1 MSAPTKPVAGW
12 LLAALGLAGGIMAV
26 LLIPAAVLF
35 VPAAHVHDQGAE
47 AGVRYACPMLDY
59 VGDHAGRCPICGMIL
74 QRVAAG
80 DFNREQI
87 RRMGLEV
94 TTIASGSARLLI
106 RGYGT
111 VIYDMRTAQAVIP
124 RVAGRVVKR
133 FAATLHDGVA
143 VAVGDPLI
151 DIYSPELFA
160 AQSELQ
166 AALKLG
172 EPAVVAALKD
182 RFARLNLASLADAI
196 IAGGQPHDTVT
207 LTSPYAGHVHNP
219 MQGGRD
225 ELAPLQIGEQI
236 GADRALI
243 TLLDHEA
250 LMVKIHV
257 PEIYSRYLR
266 TGLPASIASDDLGE
280 LSGLDAHIDWLA
292 PEINT
297 EIRAREL
304 HIHLRD
310 PSHRLLAGALIQA
323 RIHVALSQDLGAA
336 DPAAPATWGSFPLVP
351 KSAVL
356 STGVRDVAWR
366 QLSPALADRPAR
378 FALVQL
384 ALGPRLED
392 ESGADSYVVR
402 AGLRPGDVVATQGA
416 FLIDSQAQLAGSP
429 SLLFPAGA
437 AASTPAAAAGG
448 EAEAH

>member
-1 MSAPTKPVAGW
+1 MATTTKPIAGW
-12 LLAALGLAGGIMAV
+12 LLTALGLASGILAV
-26 LLIPAAVLF
+26 MLIPATLLF
-35 VPAAHVHDQGAE
+35 VPAAHVHELGAE
-47 AGVRYACPMLDY
+47 PGVRYVCPMLDY

-80 DFNREQI
+80 DFNREQV

-94 TTIASGSARLLI
+94 TTIASGNARLLI

-133 FAATLHDGVA
+133 FAATLHDGVE

-166 AALKLG
+166 SAHKLG
-172 EPAVVAALKD
+172 ETAVVAALKD

-196 IAGGQPHDTVT
+196 MAGGQPHDTVT
-207 LTSPYAGHVHNP
+207 LTSPYAGHVHNA
-219 MQGGRD
+219 MAGGK
-225 ELAPLQIGEQI
+225 EESQPVQIGDQI
-236 GADRALI
+236 SADHALI

-257 PEIYSRYLR
+257 PEVYSRYLR
-266 TGLPASIASDDLGE
+266 TGLPVSIASDDLGE
-280 LSGLDAHIDWLA
+280 LNGLDAHVDWLA

-323 RIHVALSQDLGAA
+323 RIHVALGQELGAA
-336 DPAAPATWGSFPLVP
+336 DPATPATWGSFTLIP

-366 QLSPALADRPAR
+366 QVTPASAERPAR
-378 FALVQL
+378 FVLVQL

-392 ESGADSYVVR
+392 EGGSDRYVVR
-402 AGLRPGDVVATQGA
+402 AGLKPGDVVATQGA

-429 SLLFPAGA
+429 SLLFPDGA
-437 AASTPAAAAGG
+437 PAAGSH
-448 EAEAH
+448 AEAH

>member
-1 MSAPTKPVAGW
+1 MNAPAKPVAAW
-12 LLAALGLAGGIMAV
+12 LLTILGLASGMLAV
-26 LLIPAAVLF
+26 TLTPASLLF
-35 VPAAHVHDQGAE
+35 VPTAHVHELASE
-47 AGVRYACPMLDY
+47 PGVRYACPMLDY
-59 VGDHAGRCPICGMIL
+59 VGDHPGRCPICGMIL

-87 RRMGLEV
+87 RRMGVEV
-94 TTIASGSARLLI
+94 TTIASGNARLLI

-111 VIYDMRTAQAVIP
+111 VIYDMRTAKAVIP

-133 FAATLHDGVA
+133 FAATLHDGVE
-143 VAVGDPLI
+143 VAVGEPLI

-166 AALKLG
+166 SALKLG

-182 RFARLNLASLADAI
+182 RFARLNLAGLGDAI
-196 IAGGQPHDTVT
+196 VAGGQPHDTVT
-207 LTSPYAGHVHNP
+207 LTSPYAGHVHNAMP
-219 MQGGRD
+219 GSKD
-225 ELAPLQIGEQI
+225 EAPPLEIGEQL
-236 GADRALI
+236 GAEQTLI
-243 TLLDHEA
+243 TLLDHDA

-266 TGLPASIASDDLGE
+266 TGLQASIASDDLGE
-280 LSGLDAHIDWLA
+280 LVGLDAHVDWLA

-310 PSHRLLAGALIQA
+310 PSHRLLAGALVQA
-323 RIHVALSQDLGAA
+323 RIHVALAQDLSAA
-336 DPAAPATWGSFPLVP
+336 DPGAPASWGSFTLIP

-366 QLSPALADRPAR
+366 QLTAASAERPAR
-378 FALVQL
+378 FALAQL

-392 ESGADSYVVR
+392 ESGADRYVVR
-402 AGLRPGDVVATQGA
+402 AGLQPGDVVATQGA

-429 SLLFPAGA
+429 SLLFPDGAPAAGA
-437 AASTPAAAAGG
+437 A
-448 EAEAH
+448 EAH

>member
-1 MSAPTKPVAGW
+1 MAGI
-12 LLAALGLAGGIMAV
+12 LAVM
-26 LLIPAAVLF
+26 LIPAAVLF
-35 VPAAHVHDQGAE
+35 VPATQAHEQGAE
-47 AGVRYACPMLDY
+47 PGVRYACPMLDY
-59 VGDHAGRCPICGMIL
+59 VGDHPARCPICGMIL

-80 DFNREQI
+80 DFNREQL

-124 RVAGRVVKR
+124 RIAGRVVKR
-133 FAATLHDGVA
+133 FAATLHDGVE

-196 IAGGQPHDTVT
+196 MAGGQPHDTVT
-207 LTSPYAGHVHNP
+207 LTSPYAGHVHSAMP
-219 MQGGRD
+219 GGGD
-225 ELAPLQIGEQI
+225 ESPPVQIGEQI
-236 GADRALI
+236 TADRTLI

-280 LSGLDAHIDWLA
+280 LGGLDAHVDWLA

-323 RIHVALSQDLGAA
+323 RIHVALGQDLGAGDPA
-336 DPAAPATWGSFPLVP
+336 DPKTWGSFPLIP

-366 QLSPALADRPAR
+366 QVEPATAERPAR
-378 FALVQL
+378 FVLAQL

-392 ESGADSYVVR
+392 ESGGDNYVVR

-429 SLLFPAGA
+429 SLLFPVGA
-437 AASTPAAAAGG
+437 PAAGG
-448 EAEAH
+448 RAEAR

>member
-1 MSAPTKPVAGW
+1 MLAQRKPVAAW
-12 LLAALGLAGGIMAV
+12 LLAVLGLAGGILAV
-26 LLIPAAVLF
+26 MLIPAAVLF
-35 VPAAHVHDQGAE
+35 VPASHAHEQGAE
-47 AGVRYACPMLDY
+47 PGVRYACPMLDY
-59 VGDHAGRCPICGMIL
+59 VGDHPGRCPICGMIL

-87 RRMGLEV
+87 RRMGLET

-124 RVAGRVVKR
+124 RIAGRVVKR
-133 FAATLHDGVA
+133 FAATLHDGVE

-151 DIYSPELFA
+151 DLYSPELFA

-166 AALKLG
+166 AALTLG
-172 EPAVVAALKD
+172 EPAVVAALRD
-182 RFARLNLASLADAI
+182 RFARLNLAGLADAI
-196 IAGGQPHDTVT
+196 MAGGQPHDTVT
-207 LTSPYAGHVHNP
+207 LTSPYAGHVHSAMP
-219 MQGGRD
+219 GGG
-225 ELAPLQIGEQI
+225 EGSPPVQIGEQI
-236 GADRALI
+236 AADRTLI

-280 LSGLDAHIDWLA
+280 LGGLDAHVDWLA

-336 DPAAPATWGSFPLVP
+336 DPGDATTWGSFPLIP

-366 QLSPALADRPAR
+366 QVTPATAERPAR
-378 FALVQL
+378 FVLAQL

-392 ESGADSYVVR
+392 ESGGDNFVVR

-437 AASTPAAAAGG
+437 PAAGG
-448 EAEAH
+448 HAEAR

>member
-1 MSAPTKPVAGW
+1 
-12 LLAALGLAGGIMAV
+12 
-26 LLIPAAVLF
+26 
-35 VPAAHVHDQGAE
+35 
-47 AGVRYACPMLDY
+47 
-59 VGDHAGRCPICGMIL
+59 
-74 QRVAAG
+74 
-80 DFNREQI
+80 
-87 RRMGLEV
+87 V
-94 TTIASGSARLLI
+94 TTISSGSARLLI

-133 FAATLHDGVA
+133 FAATLHDDVA

-182 RFARLNLASLADAI
+182 RFARLNLASVADAI
-196 IAGGQPHDTVT
+196 MAGGQPHDTVT
-207 LTSPYAGHVHNP
+207 LTSPFAGHVHNA
-219 MQGGRD
+219 MQGGKD
-225 ELAPLQIGEQI
+225 EPPPLQIGEQLS
-236 GADRALI
+236 ADRTLI
-243 TLLDHEA
+243 TLLDHDA

-257 PEIYSRYLR
+257 PEVYSRYLR
-266 TGLPASIASDDLGE
+266 TGLPVSIASDDLGE
-280 LSGLDAHIDWLA
+280 LNGLDAHVDWLA
-292 PEINT
+292 PEINA

-310 PSHRLLAGALIQA
+310 QSHRLLAGALIQA
-323 RIHVALSQDLGAA
+323 RIQVALAQDLSAA
-336 DPAAPATWGSFPLVP
+336 DPAQPSTWGSFPLIP

-366 QLSPALADRPAR
+366 QVTPASAERPVR
-378 FALVQL
+378 FVLVQL

-392 ESGADSYVVR
+392 ESGSDRYVVR
-402 AGLRPGDVVATQGA
+402 AGLKPGDVVATQGA

-429 SLLFPAGA
+429 SLLFPDGA
-437 AASTPAAAAGG
+437 PATGAPAASGH
-448 EAEAH
+448 AEAR

>member
-1 MSAPTKPVAGW
+1 MPASDRPVAGW
-12 LLAALGLAGGIMAV
+12 LLALLGLACGILAV
-26 LLIPAAVLF
+26 MLIPAATLF
-35 VPAAHVHDQGAE
+35 VPAGHVHEQGAE
-47 AGVRYACPMLDY
+47 PGVRYACPMLDY
-59 VGDHAGRCPICGMIL
+59 VGDHPGRCPICGMIL

-133 FAATLHDGVA
+133 FAATLHDDVE

-182 RFARLNLASLADAI
+182 RFARLNLANLAEAI

-207 LTSPYAGHVHNP
+207 LTSPYAGHVHSA
-219 MQGGRD
+219 MAGGR
-225 ELAPLQIGEQI
+225 EEAPPLQIGEQI
-236 GADRALI
+236 AADRTLI

-257 PEIYSRYLR
+257 PEVYSRYLR

-280 LSGLDAHIDWLA
+280 LGGLDAHVDWLA

-323 RIHVALSQDLGAA
+323 RIHVALGQDLGAA
-336 DPAAPATWGSFPLVP
+336 DPADPATWGSFPLIP

-366 QLSPALADRPAR
+366 QVSPATSERPAR
-378 FALVQL
+378 FVLAQL

-392 ESGADSYVVR
+392 ESGNDTYVVR

-437 AASTPAAAAGG
+437 PAAGAPAASGD
-448 EAEAH
+448 AEAR